1 MRIEDI
7 LPVAR
12 GKVPADL
19 LLKNAKVVNVFSGE
33 IEETNVAIF
42 RKRIAGLG
50 KDYTEGKKVIDLE
63 GAYLVPGLID
73 AHVHIESSM
82 VDPVQFAR
90 AVLIR
95 GTTTVIADPHEIANV
110 AGLKGVEYILNY
122 TEGIPLNIYVMIPS
136 CVPATSMEGSGAE
149 ISVVDMIGFVEK
161 HPRVLGLGEV
171 MNFPGVINGDRD
183 VIAKIELLRH
193 KYKKID
199 GHCPSLSGRDLN
211 AYICAFIRSDH
222 ECATLEEAREKLAR
236 GMQVLIREGSAARNL
251 DDLIPLF
258 NEMNH
263 YFISF
268 CTDDKHPDDILE
280 EGHIDYMVRR
290 SIQKGVPPVMAIRA
304 ATINTARH
312 YNLRSMG
319 AIAPGYKADMVVVDS
334 LYDFKPKMVIKDAIV
349 VAENGE
355 LKVDIVGAP
364 CSSFALESSFKCPL
378 ISFDD
383 LLIKAEGRKVRVIGL
398 KSRSIYTEES
408 IEEIQ
413 KVENGFLLPDP
424 ERDLLEIA
432 VINRHRSQKI
442 ISKGILKGL
451 GLKRGAIATSVG
463 HDSHNLCVVGTD
475 LDDMVLAAN
484 EIISIGGGLIAVS
497 SGKVLEKLPLPIGG
511 LMSVNSMET
520 VAKRVRKLKKVVRE
534 LGSTLDDPFMT
545 LSFVQLPVIPE
556 IRITDKGIVDV
567 RNFSFVPLFL

>member
-7 LPVAR
+7 LPIAR

-50 KDYTEGKKVIDLE
+50 RDYTKGKKVIDLE

-199 GHCPSLSGRDLN
+199 GHCPSLGGKDLN

-222 ECATLEEAREKLAR
+222 ECATLEEAREKLSR
-236 GMQVLIREGSAARNL
+236 GMQILIREGSAARNL

-319 AIAPGYKADMVVVDS
+319 AIAPGYKADMVVVDN
-334 LYDFKPKMVIKDAIV
+334 LYDFKPRMVIKDAVV
-349 VAENGE
+349 VAEDGE
-355 LKVDIVGAP
+355 LKVNIVGAP
-364 CSSFALESSFKCPL
+364 CSSFAVESSFRCPF
-378 ISFDD
+378 ISRDD
-383 LLIKAEGRKVRVIGL
+383 LLIKVKGRKVRVIGL
-398 KSRSIYTEES
+398 KSRSIYTEEGM
-408 IEEIQ
+408 EEIQ
-413 KVENGFLLPDP
+413 RAENGVLLPDP

-432 VINRHRSQKI
+432 IINRHKPQKI

-451 GLKRGAIATSVG
+451 GLRRGAIATSVG
-463 HDSHNLCVVGTD
+463 HDSHNLCVVGAD
-475 LDDMVLAAN
+475 LDDMVFAAN
-484 EIISIGGGLIAVS
+484 EIISIGGGLVVVS
-497 SGKVLEKLPLPIGG
+497 DGKVLGKLPLPIGG
-511 LMSVNSMET
+511 LMSVKSMET
-520 VAKRVRKLKKVVRE
+520 VAGEVRNLKRITKE
-534 LGSTLDDPFMT
+534 LGSKLDDPFMT

-567 RNFSFVPLFL
+567 RTFSLVPLFL

>member
-319 AIAPGYKADMVVVDS
+319 AIAPGYKADIVVVDS